1 MRSFEESLK
10 RLGVDRIDILHIHDP
25 DAHWQEAISGAYPA
39 LERLRG
45 EGVISAVSAGMNQ
58 WEMLARFAREGD
70 FDCFLLAG
78 RYSLLDQGALNELLP
93 LCVEKNIGIMAGGT
107 YNSGILAKGAQPGAT
122 YNYSEAPPE
131 IMERARG
138 LEEVAAR
145 HEVNLKAAASQFVF
159 AHPAITCIIPGTR
172 QPDRGSENFDLLTE
186 EIPADFWNEL
196 KSEGLVRTDA
206 PLPS

>member
-1 MRSFEESLK
+1 
-10 RLGVDRIDILHIHDP
+10 
-25 DAHWQEAISGAYPA
+25 
-39 LERLRG
+39 
-45 EGVISAVSAGMNQ
+45 
-58 WEMLARFAREGD
+58 
-70 FDCFLLAG
+70 
-78 RYSLLDQGALNELLP
+78 
-93 LCVEKNIGIMAGGT
+93 MAGGT

-172 QPDRGSENFDLLTE
+172 QPDRVSENFDLLTE
-186 EIPADFWNEL
+186 TIPADFWSEL
-196 KSEGLVRTDA
+196 RSEGLVRSDA